1 MDAQS
6 WDLYEKVANL
16 SRQDAR
22 SVLNEQ
28 EEASEWYESEDGKRC
43 QLRYCVWNQISEIIR
58 RKRQRTV
65 DRRESWV
72 KLFISSK
79 VGMATNT
86 GVGPRDT
93 SDQSNF
99 KKALI
104 HAYSPRRKTAVRKRL
119 WEPVIGNWFQTLQ
132 GAHLFPCSQG
142 IFMDDIFGKGSR
154 KELFSYKNGLLL
166 HEEIEKALANGSVAI
181 VPDIDLEPANPELPL
196 DDKEERD
203 QRILA
208 WQKSNPKEYKFMVLN
223 KKDPAVK
230 AAHPPLATGVS
241 SIASLHGKRLQF
253 LTNKRPRARYLWWTY
268 LNAIVRNAWSQK
280 LTEDN
285 LQHKEVQT
293 CTLYWGSYG
302 SYIKKNQLLGF
313 IEEIGHEVGEALE
326 FDSQEHVRDEAR
338 LEGVSAMLCHVLVEL
353 NKAEEENWETDQGEA
368 ATDNE
373 QQDDYE

>member
-6 WDLYEKVANL
+6 RDLYEKVANL
-16 SRQDAR
+16 SREDAR

-43 QLRYCVWNQISEIIR
+43 QLRYCVWNQISETIH
-58 RKRQRTV
+58 RQRQRMA
-65 DRRESWV
+65 DRRAPLKSWV
-72 KLFISSK
+72 NSSK
-79 VGMATNT
+79 VGMGLATNM
-86 GVGPRDT
+86 GVGPRDI

-99 KKALI
+99 KQELI
-104 HAYSPRRKTAVRKRL
+104 RAYSPQRKSFERTKL
-119 WEPVIGNWFQTLQ
+119 WEPVIGQWYDSLR
-132 GAHLFPCSQG
+132 GAHLFPYSQG

-154 KELFSYKNGLLL
+154 EELFSYKNGLLL

-181 VPDIDLEPANPELPL
+181 VPDIDLEPTNPELPL

-208 WQKSNPKEYKFMVLN
+208 WQKSKPKEYKFMVLN

-230 AAHPPLATGVS
+230 AAYPPLAPGVS

-293 CTLYWGSYG
+293 CTLYWGPNV

-326 FDSQEHVRDEAR
+326 FDSQEHVRDKAR

-353 NKAEEENWETDQGEA
+353 NKAEEENWETD
-368 ATDNE
+368 DE